1 MHSRFIK
8 KYRAR
13 GPLFEEITKELKDIM
28 GDNFDPH
35 NYGSR
40 IKLVELMSKMK
51 QAYSPQN
58 SDQESL
64 QDSENLFQADSV
76 IAQPVDL
83 NKKDSVSSKD
93 EFYSESSV
101 SLNNDLSS
109 KNISINNHTNAI
121 NKLDKIKPT
130 NSIIKSHRNLPSI
143 IARTI
148 RNNKN
153 N

>member
-1 MHSRFIK
+1 
-8 KYRAR
+8 
-13 GPLFEEITKELKDIM
+13 
-28 GDNFDPH
+28 
-35 NYGSR
+35 
-40 IKLVELMSKMK
+40 MSKMK